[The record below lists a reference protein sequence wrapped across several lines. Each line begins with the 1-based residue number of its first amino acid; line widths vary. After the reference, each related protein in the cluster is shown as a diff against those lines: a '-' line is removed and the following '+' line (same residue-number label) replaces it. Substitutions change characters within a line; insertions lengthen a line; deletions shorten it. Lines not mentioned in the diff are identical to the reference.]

1 MFKTSDFCLWRKG
14 TAYLFCAGFARDFGK
29 AFADMHIPKD
39 PPLNSVDPRLTENVG
54 VYPHLANDFS
64 RFLSFLIFPVET
76 FLEFGGVVDKLWCD
90 IQNIFALS
98 EL

>member
-64 RFLSFLIFPVET
+64 RFLDCWFSHLAVEVPGEGTSNEWCEPVSEET
-76 FLEFGGVVDKLWCD
+76 YK
-90 IQNIFALS
+90 
-98 EL
+98 ELR

>member
-1 MFKTSDFCLWRKG
+1 MLKPPDLCFGRKSSTCLCY
-14 TAYLFCAGFARDFGK
+14 TGFARDFSK

-54 VYPHLANDFS
+54 VYPHLVNDFS

-90 IQNIFALS
+90 IQYIFALS